1 MRKTPSQQRSRDMVE
16 TVVQAAALE
25 IGERG
30 LDATTTNH
38 VAARA
43 GVSIGSLYQYFET
56 KDAIVEAVMQRHAE
70 RLLTAV
76 AASLRTQPGA
86 ELRTVTR
93 RVLKT
98 VFDAVAAD
106 PTQRELVRHWHR
118 LRTGPTFRA
127 LEQRMLEHGSMYL
140 LRHQVDYRIADLPA
154 ALFVVINSLHYTV
167 AHYMSLDAPLLTQRQ
182 VIDALADMVSAYLR
196 SGGTR
201 VARASTARKRGRRR
215 AAAEGA
221 TTRGRRRDRS

>member
-1 MRKTPSQQRSRDMVE
+1 MRKSPSQQRSRDMVE
-16 TVVQAAALE
+16 TLVQAAALE

-70 RLLTAV
+70 RLLAAV
-76 AASLRTQPGA
+76 AARSRAQADADP
-86 ELRTVTR
+86 RTVTR
-93 RVLKT
+93 RVLKA
-98 VFDAVAAD
+98 VFDVVAAD
-106 PTQRELVRHWHR
+106 PSQRELVRHWHR
-118 LRTGPTFRA
+118 LRTGATFRS
-127 LEQRMLEHGSMYL
+127 LEQRMIEHCRVYL
-140 LRHQVDYRIADLPA
+140 LRHHAEYRIADLPA
-154 ALFVVINSLHYTV
+154 ALFVVINSIHYTV

-196 SGGTR
+196 SGSSQ
-201 VARASTARKRGRRR
+201 ARR
-215 AAAEGA
+215 AASPKRI
-221 TTRGRRRDRS
+221 TRAPRRRRPAAQGTGA